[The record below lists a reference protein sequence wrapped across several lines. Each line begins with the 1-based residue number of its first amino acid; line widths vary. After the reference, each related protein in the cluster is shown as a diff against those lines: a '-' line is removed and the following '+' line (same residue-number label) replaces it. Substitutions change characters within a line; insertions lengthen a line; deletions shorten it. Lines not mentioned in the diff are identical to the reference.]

1 MKSIRL
7 MMIRR
12 SANSQRLGWL
22 ARSTIVRKGASG
34 LFAGDDELTRA
45 RCAEEIAR
53 LSASYP
59 LDPKERL
66 REGWW

>member
-1 MKSIRL
+1 MV
-7 MMIRR
+7 
-12 SANSQRLGWL
+12 W
-22 ARSTIVRKGASG
+22 KGACG
-34 LFAGDDELTRA
+34 LFAGGDELTRA
-45 RCAEEIAR
+45 RCAEGIAR